1 MANNLIQI
9 KRSTS
14 TATPASLSAGE
25 LAFSNAVG
33 GSGVL
38 FIGSTDGATVVP
50 IAGVRNPGVL
60 TANQAL
66 VANSTSGIDK
76 VIVANLV
83 PTVLW
88 ANGSGGTAG
97 DVLTSN
103 SSGVY
108 WKAPSAG
115 VAGSDTQV
123 QFNDGGALAGD
134 SGLTYN
140 KTTDTLSTNTLLAT
154 STVNAATLSVGTSV
168 IANTTRLVIGT
179 GVGLQVNGTIGTSGQ
194 ILYSNGTTGYWA
206 APPTGDITGV
216 TAGSG
221 LTGGGSS
228 GDVTLDVGAGNG
240 ISVSSDAVAIV
251 ANSGLVANTTGL
263 HIVTS
268 GDTTLIANATGL
280 YVNDATISIATSQL
294 TGDVA
299 LGTQTSGNYVAT
311 ITAGAGISGSASSE
325 GATPTIAVVA
335 NTGIVSNATGVYVNA
350 TYIGT
355 LSANNATYL
364 NGQLASYYTNA
375 TNITTGTLP
384 WAQAP
389 TGTVNTSGS
398 FTLSG
403 NTTLAGTNTT
413 ISSNLNVTGTF
424 INVASAF
431 IANSTGA
438 YHTGLMNAASFNAGA
453 TGTGTGGSVQNTT
466 TMFVGNNTINT
477 VITSAGLSVNGGT
490 TIANNTGV
498 YTGIVN
504 GSSIQVGS
512 SFIANST
519 KVTFTGAN
527 IDATSATIRVTD
539 AVISGNLTVSGT
551 VTTIDTQQLV
561 VNDNIIQLAD
571 NNTTTDAID
580 TGWFAPAGNATN
592 RWYSGIVRQASKS
605 SNSAPYFWFFGSNTN
620 PNTASTI
627 DTTSNSSTGFLQAF
641 LVPYGTGGA
650 FVANSTV
657 VNITANSTVSSTLT
671 VNTITLSTAL
681 AATSGGTGQTSYATG
696 DLLYASST
704 TALSKLAVPGSAANG
719 QVLQI
724 TNNLPAYGTLDG
736 GTF

>member
-66 VANSTSGIDK
+66 VANATSGIDK

-103 SSGVY
+103 STGVY

-115 VAGSDTQV
+115 VAGSNSQV

-134 SGLTYN
+134 AELTYN
-140 KTTDTLSTNTLLAT
+140 KITDTLSTNTFLAT

-179 GVGLQVNGTIGTSGQ
+179 AVGLQVNGTIGTSGQ

-221 LTGGGSS
+221 LTGGGTS

-280 YVNDATISIATSQL
+280 YVNDATLSIATSQL

-311 ITAGAGISGSASSE
+311 ITAGDGISGSASSE

-438 YHTGLMNAASFNAGA
+438 YHTGTVNAASL
-453 TGTGTGGSVQNTT
+453 T
-466 TMFVGNNTINT
+466 
-477 VITSAGLSVNGGT
+477 
-490 TIANNTGV
+490 
-498 YTGIVN
+498 
-504 GSSIQVGS
+504 VGS

-527 IDATSATIRVTD
+527 IDATSAYLKVAD
-539 AVISGNLTVSGT
+539 AVISGNLLVSGT

-571 NNTTTDAID
+571 NNTTTDAVD

-620 PNTASTI
+620 PNTATTI
-627 DTTSNSSTGFLQAF
+627 DTTSNSSTAFLQAY

-671 VNTITLSTAL
+671 VNSITLTTAL

>member
-66 VANSTSGIDK
+66 VANATSGIDK

-103 SSGVY
+103 STGVY

-115 VAGSDTQV
+115 VAGSNSQV

-134 SGLTYN
+134 AELTYN
-140 KTTDTLSTNTLLAT
+140 KITDTLSTNTFLAT

-179 GVGLQVNGTIGTSGQ
+179 AVGLQVNGTIGTSGQ

-221 LTGGGSS
+221 LTGGGTS

-280 YVNDATISIATSQL
+280 YVNDATLSIATSQL

-438 YHTGLMNAASFNAGA
+438 YHTGTVNAASL
-453 TGTGTGGSVQNTT
+453 T
-466 TMFVGNNTINT
+466 
-477 VITSAGLSVNGGT
+477 
-490 TIANNTGV
+490 
-498 YTGIVN
+498 
-504 GSSIQVGS
+504 VGS

-527 IDATSATIRVTD
+527 IDATSAYLKVAD
-539 AVISGNLTVSGT
+539 AVISGNLLVSGT

-571 NNTTTDAID
+571 NNTTTDAVD

-620 PNTASTI
+620 PNTATTI
-627 DTTSNSSTGFLQAF
+627 DTTSNSSTAFLQAY

-671 VNTITLSTAL
+671 VNSITLTTAL

>member
-66 VANSTSGIDK
+66 VANATSGIDK

-103 SSGVY
+103 STGVY

-115 VAGSDTQV
+115 VAGSNSQV

-134 SGLTYN
+134 AELTYN
-140 KTTDTLSTNTLLAT
+140 KITDTLSTNTFLAT

-179 GVGLQVNGTIGTSGQ
+179 AVGLQVNGTIGTSGQ

-221 LTGGGSS
+221 LTGGGTS

-280 YVNDATISIATSQL
+280 YVNDATLSIATSQL

-311 ITAGAGISGSASSE
+311 ITAGDGISGSASSE
-325 GATPTIAVVA
+325 GATPTIAGVA

-438 YHTGLMNAASFNAGA
+438 YHTGTVNAASL
-453 TGTGTGGSVQNTT
+453 T
-466 TMFVGNNTINT
+466 
-477 VITSAGLSVNGGT
+477 
-490 TIANNTGV
+490 
-498 YTGIVN
+498 
-504 GSSIQVGS
+504 VGS

-527 IDATSATIRVTD
+527 IDATSAYLKVAD
-539 AVISGNLTVSGT
+539 AVISGNLLVSGT

-571 NNTTTDAID
+571 NNTTTDAVD

-620 PNTASTI
+620 PNTATTI
-627 DTTSNSSTGFLQAF
+627 DTTSNSSTAFLQAY

-671 VNTITLSTAL
+671 VNSITLTTAL